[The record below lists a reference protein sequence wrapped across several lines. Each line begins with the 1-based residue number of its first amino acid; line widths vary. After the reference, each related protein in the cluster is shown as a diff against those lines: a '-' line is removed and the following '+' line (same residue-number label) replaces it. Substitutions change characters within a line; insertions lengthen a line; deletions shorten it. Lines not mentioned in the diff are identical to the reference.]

1 MTQTLLK
8 NRGSLHAVKY
18 SGYFWGV
25 LTPLICTVI
34 AWPLHSLLGEASVL
48 MLYMLGVFLVASR
61 FGRGASMV
69 ASLLS
74 APVFAF
80 YFASPIF
87 SFAIRDI
94 ENIVGLVVMIVVANL
109 TSNLLD
115 QYKLQAELARLRE
128 NRSNALYR
136 LSEAL
141 ADASSREAVAAVA
154 VEHIFLEFS
163 ACSVLLFYD
172 LDKRIKFPQQPS
184 HRHSLRGHELREILN
199 ASASENLNKQLVH
212 QHALSFANN
221 QQALL
226 VMKLTSAVLEDAAVK
241 SFFDTFLTLI
251 QQSLERLSLAEQAQE
266 ASVRVKTETLRNA
279 LLSAISHD
287 LRTPLTRI
295 NGAALTLLEA
305 GASLDQEEGQ
315 ELATVIIEESQRM
328 SDLTSKILNM
338 ARLTSGEIVLHQDW
352 NAIEEIVGSAL
363 MRMDSNLKDR
373 PVRTLISEQIP
384 LVWLDAVLMEQVLV
398 NVIENVVKYTPPGSP
413 VDISAHVSGAF
424 IELSVTDYGPGI
436 PEGME
441 DKLFEKFFRLAAE
454 SCQSG
459 VGLGLALSRTIIRAH
474 GGDIKAI
481 NAAGKGLALIISLP
495 WCLPPA
501 LDTLPFGGQDV

>member
-1 MTQTLLK
+1 
-8 NRGSLHAVKY
+8 
-18 SGYFWGV
+18 
-25 LTPLICTVI
+25 
-34 AWPLHSLLGEASVL
+34 
-48 MLYMLGVFLVASR
+48 
-61 FGRGASMV
+61 
-69 ASLLS
+69 
-74 APVFAF
+74 
-80 YFASPIF
+80 
-87 SFAIRDI
+87 
-94 ENIVGLVVMIVVANL
+94 
-109 TSNLLD
+109 
-115 QYKLQAELARLRE
+115 
-128 NRSNALYR
+128 
-136 LSEAL
+136 
-141 ADASSREAVAAVA
+141 
-154 VEHIFLEFS
+154 
-163 ACSVLLFYD
+163 
-172 LDKRIKFPQQPS
+172 
-184 HRHSLRGHELREILN
+184 
-199 ASASENLNKQLVH
+199 
-212 QHALSFANN
+212 
-221 QQALL
+221 
-226 VMKLTSAVLEDAAVK
+226 
-241 SFFDTFLTLI
+241 
-251 QQSLERLSLAEQAQE
+251 
-266 ASVRVKTETLRNA
+266 VRVKTETLRNA